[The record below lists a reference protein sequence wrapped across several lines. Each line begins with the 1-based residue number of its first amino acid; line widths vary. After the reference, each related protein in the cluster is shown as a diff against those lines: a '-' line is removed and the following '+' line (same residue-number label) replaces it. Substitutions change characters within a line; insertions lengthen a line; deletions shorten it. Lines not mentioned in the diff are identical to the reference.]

1 MSLKLYN
8 YWRSSTSYRTRIALA
23 IKGVEYEYIPVNLL
37 KGESDS
43 AEFLTINPSGGV
55 PALVDGDTVIGQSLA
70 IIDYL
75 EQTYPNPSFFP
86 KDAAAR
92 ARVWQIASIVATD
105 MHQFCNLPVLNY
117 VAEKL
122 GEDQKIPW
130 VRHWLTPQL
139 AAIEAILSDGEAG
152 DFCHGDRPS
161 LADIC
166 LIPQLFAA
174 RRFEVDLT
182 PYPAIRR
189 VEGVC
194 QAHSGFAK
202 AHPLQQIDA
211 VKS

>member
-1 MSLKLYN
+1 MMKLYN
-8 YWRSSTSYRTRIALA
+8 YWRSSTSYRTRIALG

-43 AEFLTINPSGGV
+43 ADFLKINPSGGV
-55 PALVDGDTVIGQSLA
+55 PALVDGNIVIGQSLA

-86 KDAAAR
+86 KDAVAR

-117 VAEKL
+117 VAEKI

-130 VRHWLTPQL
+130 VRHWIAPNLL
-139 AAIEAILSDGEAG
+139 AIEAILADGKAG
-152 DFCHGDRPS
+152 KFCHGDTPT

-182 PYPAIRR
+182 PYPAIRA
-189 VEGVC
+189 VDAAC
-194 QAHSGFAK
+194 QAHPAFIK
-202 AHPLQQIDA
+202 AHPQAQQDA